1 MTDIVGINSTLFV
14 FLQALVSSTL
24 HVSGSPVCST
34 RQTIYHSR
42 QFTIYTNS
50 PHTIYRH
57 GVMNAGP
64 MDALPP
70 LGYNRPF
77 I

>member
-24 HVSGSPVCST
+24 VRWLPVACVSGSPVCST
-34 RQTIYHSR
+34 RQTICHSR

-70 LGYNRPF
+70 L
-77 I
+77 